1 MIRTDYK
8 ENAAKYAGNVNE
20 TALNA
25 IIKFCGIALKGE
37 DSQFVSMTD
46 DAEIMRVV
54 NGFASKKLGIDEAK
68 TRSGLKAVH
77 EKMKDEK
84 SKMRTTVYYLL
95 AHETGTM
102 SKLS

>member
-8 ENAAKYAGNVNE
+8 ENAAKYAGSVNE
-20 TALNA
+20 AALNA

-37 DSQFVSMTD
+37 DSQYVSMSD

-68 TRSGLKAVH
+68 TRAGLKAVN
-77 EKMKDEK
+77 ETMKAERA
-84 SKMRTTVYYLL
+84 KMRTTVYYLL

-102 SKLS
+102 SKLT

>member
-8 ENAAKYAGNVNE
+8 ENLSKYTSNVNDA
-20 TALNA
+20 ALQG

-37 DSQFVSMTD
+37 DSQYVSMSD

-54 NGFASKKLGIDEAK
+54 NGFAAKKLGIDEAA
-68 TRSGLKAVH
+68 TRTGLKAVA
-77 EKMKDEK
+77 EKMKAERA
-84 SKMRTTVYYLL
+84 KMRTTVYYLL
-95 AHETGTM
+95 AENTGSL

>member
-8 ENAAKYAGNVNE
+8 ENAAKYTGSVNE
-20 TALNA
+20 TALRS

-37 DSQFVSMTD
+37 DSQYVSMTD

-54 NGFASKKLGIDEAK
+54 NGFAAKKLGIDEAA
-68 TRSGLKAVH
+68 TRAGLKAVH
-77 EKMKDEK
+77 EKMKAEK

-95 AHETGTM
+95 AEQTGTL
-102 SKLS
+102 SKLT